1 MLRYVFFS
9 CSPGHKN
16 VITNRRI
23 SKDLLLLIFWKRRKC
38 SIYSAKTLAEPGVT
52 SPLNVAAGQPS
63 ELGNTVGGHAGQEG
77 AVPPGSE
84 ELRKCSQES
93 GSPNLHKCHYHLC
106 GSAETLHSQGLAETV
121 PVPLVNPGSS
131 WSSDSYSPACISWC
145 NQTGCICICVSTP

>member
-84 ELRKCSQES
+84 ELRKCSQS
-93 GSPNLHKCHYHLC
+93 
-106 GSAETLHSQGLAETV
+106 LALLTCTSV
-121 PVPLVNPGSS
+121 IITCVVPLRPCTPRALPWQSRSLWLTLARHEAVTLTHQHVSRGATKPGV
-131 WSSDSYSPACISWC
+131 YAY
-145 NQTGCICICVSTP
+145 V